1 MTPCLEGWFSFS
13 IRRERKSFI
22 LASLALMAILLVIF
36 TVLYFLDISERAKG
50 LFMFVYFLLGLIC
63 SYTLTA
69 QRLRDMNLTGWLA
82 FIWVPLSFSGDSIRA
97 TLVGLFLLV
106 LWVVPGTPGSNRYG
120 PSPIDAESVDP
131 VD

>member
-1 MTPCLEGWFSFS
+1 MTPCLDRWFSLS

-22 LASLALMAILLVIF
+22 LASLALMSILVFVF
-36 TVLYFLDISERAKG
+36 TVFYFIDISEKAKG
-50 LFMFVYFLLGLIC
+50 LFLILYSLLGLVC

-82 FIWVPLSFSGDSIRA
+82 FICVPLSFSGDSIRT

-106 LWVVPGTPGSNRYG
+106 LWVVPGTPGVNKYG
-120 PSPIDAESVDP
+120 PSPVVTDTVDSV
-131 VD
+131 